1 MKTLDS
7 RFHGNDALELK
18 VAFINKLYLTFL
30 NMNIYQYD
38 ESLRK
43 KGFLRVA
50 GIDEAGRGTLAGPVV
65 AAAVIM
71 PEGIKIERLRDS
83 KKVPEKERE
92 LLFYKIRSSSAY
104 IGIGI
109 VGPEEIDRLNI
120 LRATRL
126 SMKLAVEDL
135 PVSPDILIIDAVSL
149 PSIPI
154 KQLSPVKGES
164 ISASVAAASIIAKV
178 TRDKIMLDYHH
189 EYPNYNFK
197 KNKGYSTR
205 EHLEILQLHGPCPIH
220 RKSFHGVMSLELSF

>member
-1 MKTLDS
+1 MD
-7 RFHGNDALELK
+7 
-18 VAFINKLYLTFL
+18 
-30 NMNIYQYD
+30 IYRYD

-43 KGFLRVA
+43 KGFLRIA

-83 KKVPEKERE
+83 KRVPEKERE
-92 LLFYKIRSSSAY
+92 ILFHKIQGLSVD

-109 VGPEEIDRLNI
+109 VSHEEIDRLNI
-120 LRATRL
+120 LKATRL
-126 SMKLAVEDL
+126 SMKLAVENL
-135 PVSPDILIIDAVSL
+135 SITPDILIIDAVSL

-164 ISASVAAASIIAKV
+164 ISASVAAASIVAKF
-178 TRDKIMLDYHH
+178 TRDKIMLDYHSQ
-189 EYPNYNFK
+189 YPNYNFK

-205 EHLEILQLHGPCPIH
+205 EHLNMLQLYGPCPIH
-220 RKSFHGVMSLELSF
+220 RKTFQGVMSLELPLLFR